1 MLAFPALRDA
11 RPARA
16 VRRKLR
22 LVHLC
27 VSYVRRADTK
37 ERRARR
43 AASRAVLDPLAPMDR
58 RAVHRAK
65 RARTRPAT
73 RRSAWIASRASTADL
88 EHLPAQ
94 NARQA
99 SMLTPPAPRDA
110 RRARAA
116 RRKLRL
122 DHLRVNCARR
132 ADTKEQLGR
141 RAAMLAVLDPSA
153 PTDRPA
159 VHRAK
164 GANTPRAT
172 RRSAWIA

>member
-1 MLAFPALRDA
+1 M
-11 RPARA
+11 
-16 VRRKLR
+16 
-22 LVHLC
+22 
-27 VSYVRRADTK
+27 
-37 ERRARR
+37 
-43 AASRAVLDPLAPMDR
+43 
-58 RAVHRAK
+58 
-65 RARTRPAT
+65 
-73 RRSAWIASRASTADL
+73 DL

-94 NARQA
+94 HARQA
-99 SMLTPPAPRDA
+99 SMLTPPALRDA

-122 DHLRVNCARR
+122 DHLCVDCARR

-141 RAAMLAVLDPSA
+141 RAAMLAVLDPSV

-172 RRSAWIA
+172 RRSAWIASRASTADPEHLPAQNARQVSMLTPPALRDAQPALPASLPMERA